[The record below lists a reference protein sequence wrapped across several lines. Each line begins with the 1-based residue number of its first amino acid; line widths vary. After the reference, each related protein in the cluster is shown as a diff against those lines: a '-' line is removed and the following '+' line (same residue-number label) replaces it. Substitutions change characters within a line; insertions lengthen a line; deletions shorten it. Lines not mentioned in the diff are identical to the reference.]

1 MFAAASGARLAHRHN
16 KTTVKK
22 QVSASQIEGLQVH
35 YKAFQRQQ
43 QLKYSDTPGTHG
55 SRYTGIPQR
64 RHHYTRYYTS
74 DCDSVLKL
82 SASYIDLNGRISK
95 LGHVDFE
102 VCLFILLF
110 LLFSFY
116 FYFIFLVEKF
126 RT

>member
-35 YKAFQRQQ
+35 YKAFARQQ
-43 QLKYSDTPGTHG
+43 QLKYSDTPGIHG

-64 RHHYTRYYTS
+64 RHNYTSKLYSS

-102 VCLFILLF
+102 VCLFILLSS
-110 LLFSFY
+110 FSYYY
-116 FYFIFLVEKF
+116 FH
-126 RT
+126 